1 MMRFKEITQTYIG
14 LLDRTIE
21 KLDSLCK
28 DKAALCASLAET
40 MQDSNNQRMF
50 WDFCG
55 SDTEALIEAVY
66 EGIDKI
72 EKFDLES
79 QMKFI
84 RILKKEYTHINS
96 KEVHPDVIGREM
108 IEYVH
113 IAAKQ
118 FSTFIESEELRTITS
133 PLIKAMGK
141 LFQAEPE
148 CANKGKQFEKKLSDC
163 KQQYY
168 ENLKF
173 LKTLFDFFSVPTE
186 CPPHL

>member
-1 MMRFKEITQTYIG
+1 MMRFKEITQSYID
-14 LLDRTIE
+14 LLDRTIG

-28 DKAALCASLAET
+28 DKVALCASLAET
-40 MQDSNNQRMF
+40 MHDSNNQRMF
-50 WDFCG
+50 RDFCG
-55 SDTEALIEAVY
+55 SDTEALIETVY

-72 EKFDLES
+72 EKFNLES
-79 QMKFI
+79 QIKFI
-84 RILKKEYTHINS
+84 LFLKKEYAHINA
-96 KEVHPDVIGREM
+96 KEVHPDVINREM

-113 IAAKQ
+113 VAAKR
-118 FSTFIESEELRTITS
+118 FSIFIESEELRTITS

-148 CANKGKQFEKKLSDC
+148 CAYKGKQFEQKLSEC

-168 ENLKF
+168 ENLKY
-173 LKTLFDFFSVPTE
+173 LKTLFDFFSIPTE